1 MRYDHDDRQPPDN
14 LRRGQF
20 KAGWKAAA
28 AGVRYNEQTL
38 VRLTWN
44 NLGYRLALAFGAQ
57 AFKTSNGRSLSLSD
71 MSSLR
76 HSLAA
81 SNLAVHRIGARV
93 APGRVI
99 AGVRGQGHEGRYHRY
114 AV

>member
-1 MRYDHDDRQPPDN
+1 MTLEEIEGTLNRMRYDHDDRQPPDN

-44 NLGYRLALAFGAQ
+44 NLGYRLGLAFGAQ
-57 AFKTSNGRSLSLSD
+57 AVQDIEWAFTL
-71 MSSLR
+71 
-76 HSLAA
+76 LAK
-81 SNLAVHRIGARV
+81 
-93 APGRVI
+93 
-99 AGVRGQGHEGRYHRY
+99 RY
-114 AV
+114 VEPPS